1 MPESEVRIRVRY
13 KETDNMGVV
22 HHSNY
27 VNYYEVARTE
37 MMRGRGLSYKEME
50 ARGVMLPVREVQL
63 NYLAPAYYDDLLTV
77 RIRIAERPGVKL
89 RFEHEIYNE
98 AGDLINTG
106 TVVLVFVDAVVFGTV
121 RFLNRFRQAAV
132 VGPFGGSG
140 IFRTARNP
148 EAVVLPKVR
157 TGRMEGTQ

>member
-77 RIRIAERPGVKL
+77 
-89 RFEHEIYNE
+89 
-98 AGDLINTG
+98 
-106 TVVLVFVDAVVFGTV
+106 FGTV

-132 VGPFGGSG
+132 VGSG

>member
-1 MPESEVRIRVRY
+1 
-13 KETDNMGVV
+13 MGVV

-63 NYLAPAYYDDLLTV
+63 SYLAPAYYDDLLTV

-106 TVVLVFVDAVVFGTV
+106 TVVLVFVDAVTRRPLRAPQWFLELFG
-121 RFLNRFRQAAV
+121 F
-132 VGPFGGSG
+132 
-140 IFRTARNP
+140 
-148 EAVVLPKVR
+148 
-157 TGRMEGTQ
+157 

>member
-37 MMRGRGLSYKEME
+37 MMRGRGLSYNEME

-106 TVVLVFVDAVVFGTV
+106 TVVLVFVDAVTRRPLRAPQWFLELFG
-121 RFLNRFRQAAV
+121 F
-132 VGPFGGSG
+132 
-140 IFRTARNP
+140 
-148 EAVVLPKVR
+148 
-157 TGRMEGTQ
+157 